1 MIDHSLNKI
10 LFFDIETVGLTP
22 DLTSLS
28 KNYPEHYRLFLNY
41 IDWFKRKYVDVEGM
55 DNDQIYESKS
65 ALIPEFGKIICAS
78 FSFITPKGDIH
89 TQTFKSD
96 DEVELLLKVKDL
108 LDKVYKLDFF
118 LCGHNIKNFDIPYL
132 GKKFLSNSIKPP
144 QILPSYSTKPW
155 EIRAID
161 TKELWGFSSNY
172 GLSSLDLMC
181 VSMGLNSPKTGSIS
195 GSNIHTQYW
204 YESKLSDISEYC
216 EKDVESLL
224 KIIKKIYELK

>member
-1 MIDHSLNKI
+1 MGNK
-10 LFFDIETVGLTP
+10 
-22 DLTSLS
+22 
-28 KNYPEHYRLFLNY
+28 
-41 IDWFKRKYVDVEGM
+41 
-55 DNDQIYESKS
+55 
-65 ALIPEFGKIICAS
+65 
-78 FSFITPKGDIH
+78 
-89 TQTFKSD
+89 
-96 DEVELLLKVKDL
+96 
-108 LDKVYKLDFF
+108 
-118 LCGHNIKNFDIPYL
+118 
-132 GKKFLSNSIKPP
+132 
-144 QILPSYSTKPW
+144 
-155 EIRAID
+155 AID